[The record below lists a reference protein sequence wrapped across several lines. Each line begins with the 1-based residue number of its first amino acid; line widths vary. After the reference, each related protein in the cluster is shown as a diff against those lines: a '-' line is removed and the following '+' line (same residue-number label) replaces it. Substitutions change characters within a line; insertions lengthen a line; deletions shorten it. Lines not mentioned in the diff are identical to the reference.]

1 MKIKRKID
9 GKEFEFE
16 LTNDEL
22 WNAYIEKE
30 HQFDID
36 DVDSFFCGC
45 SDDELRILYKK
56 TREEIKSMYDDIAYE
71 MRRNIDKYDMDW
83 EYARDEAVV
92 SVLIQDKVVCV

>member
-1 MKIKRKID
+1 MTIKRKID

-30 HQFDID
+30 HQFDIE
-36 DVDSFFCGC
+36 DVESFFCGF
-45 SDDELRILYKK
+45 SDDELRLLYKK
-56 TREEIKSMYDDIAYE
+56 SSEEIKSMYDDIAYE

-83 EYARDEAVV
+83 EYARDEAVT